1 MIDRPLRALRVP
13 NLRRAMKPPVFL
25 TGRFRSMNSN
35 KQVNRSRQAG
45 GNYKMRNVV
54 RFLFAALIC
63 LTLAEAG
70 RAETIVDQR
79 GRSVV
84 LKQPAQR
91 LVFIPMPGPAT
102 FITIDG
108 SDSKIVAMNPS
119 SATAMRDG
127 LLGEMF
133 PNYTK
138 IPTGILNGD
147 PANFVPNIE
156 SILALRPDVVFQW
169 ASAGETII
177 GVLDRAGLPVLGMRA
192 HTQDDFAGGALMM
205 GQVAG
210 KESRA
215 KELVSRQQAVKQK
228 IESEMRDL
236 PPADRPRVLYLGR
249 ASNMLRVSGKDSY
262 FDFYVR
268 MVGGQNV
275 ASESPTIATV
285 SIEQILTWN
294 PQVVLLGNFDPLMPA
309 DLYKDPRWQNV
320 EAVRTHRV
328 YRVPLGGYR
337 WDPPSQESALGW
349 LWLAELLHPDR
360 STADLRAAMRDWF
373 GFLYQHTLT
382 EAEID
387 RVLYVTE
394 NSRSAGYDRFLAR

>member
-1 MIDRPLRALRVP
+1 MRHA
-13 NLRRAMKPPVFL
+13 RRYL
-25 TGRFRSMNSN
+25 
-35 KQVNRSRQAG
+35 
-45 GNYKMRNVV
+45 
-54 RFLFAALIC
+54 LAAVMC
-63 LTLAEAG
+63 LLSVGAART
-70 RAETIVDQR
+70 ETIVDQR

-84 LKQPAQR
+84 LKGPAQR

-108 SDSKIVAMNPS
+108 SESKIVAMNPY

-147 PANFVPNIE
+147 PSDFIPNIE

-169 ASAGETII
+169 STTSENII
-177 GVLDRAGLPVLGMRA
+177 SVLDRAGLPVLGMRA
-192 HTQDDFAGGALMM
+192 NTQDDFAGAALMM

-210 KESRA
+210 KETRA
-215 KELVSRQQAVKQK
+215 RELVSRQDAVRRQ
-228 IESEMRDL
+228 IETEMNDL
-236 PPADRPRVLYLGR
+236 PPSGRPRVMYLGR
-249 ASNMLRVSGKDSY
+249 ASNILRVSGKDSY

-275 ASESPTIATV
+275 ASDSPIISTV

-309 DLYKDPRWQNV
+309 DIYKDPRWQNV

-349 LWLAELLHPDR
+349 LWLAGLLHPDR
-360 STADLRAAMRDWF
+360 STTDLRAAMRDWF
-373 GFLYQHTLT
+373 GFLYHHALT
-382 EAEID
+382 EAEIN
-387 RVLYVTE
+387 RVLFVTE
-394 NSRSAGYDRFLAR
+394 NGNSAGYDRFIAR

>member
-1 MIDRPLRALRVP
+1 M
-13 NLRRAMKPPVFL
+13 
-25 TGRFRSMNSN
+25 SSN
-35 KQVNRSRQAG
+35 KQVSRLRCADS
-45 GNYKMRNVV
+45 NHKMRHA
-54 RFLFAALIC
+54 RRCLLAAVMSL
-63 LTLAEAG
+63 LSVGAART
-70 RAETIVDQR
+70 ETIVDQR

-84 LKQPAQR
+84 LKKPAQR

-102 FITIDG
+102 FIAIDG
-108 SDSKIVAMNPS
+108 SESKIAAMNQS

-147 PANFVPNIE
+147 PADFLPNIE

-169 ASAGETII
+169 ASSGENII

-192 HTQDDFAGGALMM
+192 QTQDDFAGTALMM

-210 KESRA
+210 KEARA
-215 KELVSRQQAVKQK
+215 RDLVSRQEAVRRQ
-228 IESEMRDL
+228 IEGEMRDL
-236 PPADRPRVLYLGR
+236 SPADRPRVIYLGR
-249 ASNMLRVSGKDSY
+249 ASNMIRVSGRDSY

-275 ASESPTIATV
+275 ASDSPTIATV

-294 PQVVLLGNFDPLMPA
+294 PQVVLLGNFDPFMPA
-309 DLYKDPRWQNV
+309 DIYKDPRWQNV
-320 EAVRTHRV
+320 EAVKTHRV

-360 STADLRAAMRDWF
+360 SPTDLRAAMRDWF
-373 GFLYQHTLT
+373 GFLYQHALT
-382 EAEID
+382 EAEIN
-387 RVLYVTE
+387 RVLFVTE
-394 NSRSAGYDRFLAR
+394 NSNSAGYDRFLAR